1 MKKVVIIGGGAS
13 GMMAAIQAA
22 RTGAAVTLLE
32 HNEKPGKKIL
42 ATGNGRCNLTN
53 LVQEPSRYRSSQ
65 PDFLWKIITQYPL
78 EDTLAF
84 FSELG
89 IYTKDRNGWVY
100 PYSDQ
105 AAGVAQVLELEARH
119 QKVKIKTTEE
129 VTDILREDGQYLVK
143 TATWQYPCDSVI
155 ISCGSSASNVEGS
168 STTGYELAEKLG
180 HTVVKPLPSLCGI
193 RGKDNYYA
201 KWAGSRMDGRI
212 TLEID
217 GKTVGEEQGEI
228 LFTEYGI
235 SGIGVFQLSRYAVR
249 GTDEGKIATYHL
261 DLMPQLTKEELV
273 KLLLDRQQAG
283 SYKNPQEL
291 LIGLLPRK
299 MIDVL
304 VKKTYEPE
312 KIAERLKDWQVPVK
326 GAYAL
331 QQAQISSG
339 GVDPRELTEQL
350 ESRLHPGIYFTGEV
364 IDVDG
369 PCGGYNL
376 QWAWSSGAVA
386 GRAAAEEGR
395 AL

>member
-65 PDFLWKIITQYPL
+65 PDFPWKIITQYPL

-129 VTDILREDGQYLVK
+129 VTDIFRKDGQYLIK

-217 GKTVGEEQGEI
+217 GETVGEEQGEI

-273 KLLLDRQQAG
+273 KLLLDRQQVG

-304 VKKTYEPE
+304 VKKTSEPE

-331 QQAQISSG
+331 RQAQICSG
-339 GVDPRELTEQL
+339 GVDPRELTDQL

>member
-65 PDFLWKIITQYPL
+65 PDFPWKIITQYPL

-100 PYSDQ
+100 QYSDQ

-180 HTVVKPLPSLCGI
+180 HMVVKPLPSLCGI

-217 GKTVGEEQGEI
+217 GETVGEEQGEI

-331 QQAQISSG
+331 QQAQICSG
-339 GVDPRELTEQL
+339 GVDPLELTEQL
-350 ESRLHPGIYFTGEV
+350 ESRLHPSIYFTGEV

>member
-65 PDFLWKIITQYPL
+65 PDFPWKIITQYPL

-180 HTVVKPLPSLCGI
+180 HMVVKPLPSLCGI

-217 GKTVGEEQGEI
+217 GETVEEEQGEI

-331 QQAQISSG
+331 QQAQICSG

>member
-65 PDFLWKIITQYPL
+65 PDFPWKIITQYPL

-129 VTDILREDGQYLVK
+129 VTDIFREDGQYLVK

-217 GKTVGEEQGEI
+217 GETVGEEQGEI

-331 QQAQISSG
+331 QQAQICSG

>member
-65 PDFLWKIITQYPL
+65 PDFPWKIITQYPL

-129 VTDILREDGQYLVK
+129 VTDIFREDGQYLVK

-201 KWAGSRMDGRI
+201 KWAGSRMDGCI

-217 GKTVGEEQGEI
+217 GETVGEEQGEI

-273 KLLLDRQQAG
+273 KLLLDRQQVG

-299 MIDVL
+299 MIDAL

-331 QQAQISSG
+331 RQAQICSG
-339 GVDPRELTEQL
+339 GVDLRELTDQL

>member
-53 LVQEPSRYRSSQ
+53 FVQEPSRYRSSQ
-65 PDFLWKIITQYPL
+65 PDFPWKIITQYPL

-129 VTDILREDGQYLVK
+129 VTDILREDGQYLLK

-201 KWAGSRMDGRI
+201 KWTGSRMDGRI

-217 GKTVGEEQGEI
+217 GETVGEEQGEI

-331 QQAQISSG
+331 QQAQICSG

>member
-65 PDFLWKIITQYPL
+65 PDFPWKIITQYPL

-129 VTDILREDGQYLVK
+129 VTDIFREDGQYLVK

-217 GKTVGEEQGEI
+217 GETVGEEQGEI

-299 MIDVL
+299 MIDAL

-331 QQAQISSG
+331 RQAQICSG
-339 GVDPRELTEQL
+339 GVDPRELTDQL

-386 GRAAAEEGR
+386 GRVAAEEGR

>member
-65 PDFLWKIITQYPL
+65 PDFPWKIITQYPL

-168 STTGYELAEKLG
+168 STTGYKLAEKLG

-212 TLEID
+212 MLEID
-217 GKTVGEEQGEI
+217 GETVGEEQGEI

-331 QQAQISSG
+331 QQAQICSG

>member
-32 HNEKPGKKIL
+32 HTEKPGKKIL

-65 PDFLWKIITQYPL
+65 PDFPWKIITQYPL
-78 EDTLAF
+78 KDTLAF

-217 GKTVGEEQGEI
+217 GETVGEEQGEI

-249 GTDEGKIATYHL
+249 GTDEVKIATYHL

-331 QQAQISSG
+331 QQAQICSG

>member
-65 PDFLWKIITQYPL
+65 PDFPWKIITQYPL

-143 TATWQYPCDSVI
+143 TATWQYPCNSVI

-217 GKTVGEEQGEI
+217 GETVGEEQGEI

-249 GTDEGKIATYHL
+249 GTAEGKIATYHL

-331 QQAQISSG
+331 QQAQICSG

>member
-65 PDFLWKIITQYPL
+65 PDFPWKIITQYPL

-180 HTVVKPLPSLCGI
+180 HMVVKPLPSLCGI

-331 QQAQISSG
+331 QQAQICSG

>member
-65 PDFLWKIITQYPL
+65 PDFPWKIITQYPL

-155 ISCGSSASNVEGS
+155 SSCGSSASNVEGS

-180 HTVVKPLPSLCGI
+180 HMVVKPLPSLCGI

-217 GKTVGEEQGEI
+217 GETVGEEQGEI

-331 QQAQISSG
+331 QQAQICSG

>member
-65 PDFLWKIITQYPL
+65 PDFPWKIITQYPL

-217 GKTVGEEQGEI
+217 GETVGEEQGEI

-312 KIAERLKDWQVPVK
+312 KIAERLKDWQGPGK

-331 QQAQISSG
+331 QQAQICSG

>member
-65 PDFLWKIITQYPL
+65 PDFPWKIITQYPL

-143 TATWQYPCDSVI
+143 TATWQYPCNSVI

-217 GKTVGEEQGEI
+217 GETVGEEQGEI

-331 QQAQISSG
+331 QQAQICSG

-350 ESRLHPGIYFTGEV
+350 QSRLHPGIYFTGEV

>member
-65 PDFLWKIITQYPL
+65 PDFPWKIITQYPL

-201 KWAGSRMDGRI
+201 KWAGSRMDGCI
-212 TLEID
+212 TLEIE
-217 GKTVGEEQGEI
+217 GETVGEEQGEI

-273 KLLLDRQQAG
+273 KLLLDRQQVG

-331 QQAQISSG
+331 RQAQICSG
-339 GVDPRELTEQL
+339 GVDPRELTDQL

-386 GRAAAEEGR
+386 GRAAAEGR
-395 AL
+395 VL

>member
-65 PDFLWKIITQYPL
+65 PDFPWKIITQYPL

-105 AAGVAQVLELEARH
+105 AAGVAQVLELEVRH

-331 QQAQISSG
+331 QQAQICSG

>member
-65 PDFLWKIITQYPL
+65 PDFPWKIITQYPL

-143 TATWQYPCDSVI
+143 TATWQYPCNSVI

-217 GKTVGEEQGEI
+217 GETVGEEQGEI

-249 GTDEGKIATYHL
+249 GTDKGKIATYHL

-331 QQAQISSG
+331 QQAQICSG

-369 PCGGYNL
+369 PCGGYNM

>member
-65 PDFLWKIITQYPL
+65 PDFPWKIITQYPL

-89 IYTKDRNGWVY
+89 IYTKNRNGWVY

-217 GKTVGEEQGEI
+217 GETVGEEQGEI

-331 QQAQISSG
+331 QQAQICSG

>member
-65 PDFLWKIITQYPL
+65 PDFPWKIITQYPL

-155 ISCGSSASNVEGS
+155 ISCGSSASYVEGS
-168 STTGYELAEKLG
+168 SPTAYELAEKLG

-217 GKTVGEEQGEI
+217 GETVGEEQGEI

-283 SYKNPQEL
+283 SYKNTQEL

-331 QQAQISSG
+331 QQAQICSG

>member
-22 RTGAAVTLLE
+22 RAGAAVTLLE

-65 PDFLWKIITQYPL
+65 PDFPWKIITQYPL

-217 GKTVGEEQGEI
+217 GETVGEEQGEI

-331 QQAQISSG
+331 QQAQICSG

>member
-1 MKKVVIIGGGAS
+1 MKKVVTIGGGAS
-13 GMMAAIQAA
+13 GMMAAIKAA

-65 PDFLWKIITQYPL
+65 PDFPWKIITQYPL

-168 STTGYELAEKLG
+168 STTGYELAEKMG

-217 GKTVGEEQGEI
+217 GETVGEEQGEI

-331 QQAQISSG
+331 QQAQICSG

-386 GRAAAEEGR
+386 GRAAAEEVR

>member
-65 PDFLWKIITQYPL
+65 PDFPWKIITQYPL

-129 VTDILREDGQYLVK
+129 VTDIFREDGQYLVK

-201 KWAGSRMDGRI
+201 KWAGSRMDGCI
-212 TLEID
+212 TLEIE
-217 GKTVGEEQGEI
+217 GETVGEEQGEI

-273 KLLLDRQQAG
+273 KLLLDRQQVG

-331 QQAQISSG
+331 RQAQICSG
-339 GVDPRELTEQL
+339 GVDPRELTDQL

>member
-65 PDFLWKIITQYPL
+65 PDFPWKIITQYPL

-217 GKTVGEEQGEI
+217 GETVGEEQGEI

-331 QQAQISSG
+331 QQAQICSG

-386 GRAAAEEGR
+386 GRVAAEEGR

>member
-65 PDFLWKIITQYPL
+65 PDFPWKIITQYPL

-143 TATWQYPCDSVI
+143 TATWQYPCNSVI
-155 ISCGSSASNVEGS
+155 ISCGSSASHVEGR
-168 STTGYELAEKLG
+168 STTGYELAETLG

-217 GKTVGEEQGEI
+217 GETVGEEQGEI

-249 GTDEGKIATYHL
+249 GTDKGKIATYHL

-283 SYKNPQEL
+283 YYKNPQEL

-331 QQAQISSG
+331 QQAQICSG

>member
-65 PDFLWKIITQYPL
+65 PDFPWKIITQYPL

-180 HTVVKPLPSLCGI
+180 HMVVKPLPSLCGI

-217 GKTVGEEQGEI
+217 GETVGEEQGEI

-331 QQAQISSG
+331 QQAQICSG

-350 ESRLHPGIYFTGEV
+350 ESWLHPSIYFTGEV

>member
-65 PDFLWKIITQYPL
+65 PDFPWKIITQYPL

-217 GKTVGEEQGEI
+217 GKTVGEEKGEI

-331 QQAQISSG
+331 QQAQICSG

>member
-65 PDFLWKIITQYPL
+65 PDFPWKIITQYPL

-217 GKTVGEEQGEI
+217 GETVGEEQGEI

-249 GTDEGKIATYHL
+249 GTDEGKITTYHL

-331 QQAQISSG
+331 QQAQICSG

-350 ESRLHPGIYFTGEV
+350 ESRLHPSIYFTGEV

-395 AL
+395 VL

>member
-65 PDFLWKIITQYPL
+65 PDFPWKIITQYPL

-84 FSELG
+84 LSELG

-129 VTDILREDGQYLVK
+129 VTDIFREDGQYLVK

-201 KWAGSRMDGRI
+201 KWAGSRMDGCI
-212 TLEID
+212 TLEIE
-217 GKTVGEEQGEI
+217 GETVGEEQGEI

-273 KLLLDRQQAG
+273 KLLLDRQQVG

-331 QQAQISSG
+331 RQAQICSG
-339 GVDPRELTEQL
+339 GVDPRELTDQL

>member
-65 PDFLWKIITQYPL
+65 PDFPWKIITQYPL

-89 IYTKDRNGWVY
+89 INTKDRNGWVY

-168 STTGYELAEKLG
+168 STTGYELAEKMG

-217 GKTVGEEQGEI
+217 GETVGEEQGEI

-331 QQAQISSG
+331 QQAQICSG

>member
-65 PDFLWKIITQYPL
+65 PDFPWKIITQYPL

-201 KWAGSRMDGRI
+201 KWAGSRMDGCI

-217 GKTVGEEQGEI
+217 GETVGEEQGEI

-273 KLLLDRQQAG
+273 KLLLDRQQVG

-299 MIDVL
+299 MIDAL

-331 QQAQISSG
+331 RQAQICSG
-339 GVDPRELTEQL
+339 GVDPRELTDQL

>member
-65 PDFLWKIITQYPL
+65 PDFPWKIITQYPL

-119 QKVKIKTTEE
+119 HKLTIKTTEE
-129 VTDILREDGQYLVK
+129 VTNILRQAGQNLVK

-217 GKTVGEEQGEI
+217 GETVGEEQGEI

-331 QQAQISSG
+331 QQAQICSG

>member
-65 PDFLWKIITQYPL
+65 PDFPWKIITQYPL

-168 STTGYELAEKLG
+168 STTGYELAEKMG

-217 GKTVGEEQGEI
+217 GETVGEEQGEI

-331 QQAQISSG
+331 QQAQICSG

>member
-65 PDFLWKIITQYPL
+65 PDFPWKIITQYPL

-180 HTVVKPLPSLCGI
+180 HMVVKPLPSLCGI

-217 GKTVGEEQGEI
+217 GETVGEEQGEI

-331 QQAQISSG
+331 QQAQICSG

-369 PCGGYNL
+369 LCGGYNL

>member
-65 PDFLWKIITQYPL
+65 PDFPWKIITQYPL

-129 VTDILREDGQYLVK
+129 VPDILREDGQYLVK

-331 QQAQISSG
+331 QQAQICSG

>member
-65 PDFLWKIITQYPL
+65 PDFPWKIITQYPL

-331 QQAQISSG
+331 QQAQICSG

-395 AL
+395 VL

>member
-65 PDFLWKIITQYPL
+65 PDFPWKIITQYPL

-180 HTVVKPLPSLCGI
+180 HMVVKPLPSLCGI

-212 TLEID
+212 SLEID
-217 GKTVGEEQGEI
+217 GETVGEEQGEI

-331 QQAQISSG
+331 QQAQICSG

>member
-65 PDFLWKIITQYPL
+65 PDFPWKIITQYPL

-217 GKTVGEEQGEI
+217 GETVGEEQGEI

-326 GAYAL
+326 GTYAL
-331 QQAQISSG
+331 QQAQICSG

>member
-65 PDFLWKIITQYPL
+65 PDFPWKIITQYPL

-212 TLEID
+212 TLETD
-217 GKTVGEEQGEI
+217 GETVGEEQGEI

-331 QQAQISSG
+331 QQAQICSG

-350 ESRLHPGIYFTGEV
+350 ESRLHPGIYFTGEL

>member
-65 PDFLWKIITQYPL
+65 PDFPWKIITQYPL

-105 AAGVAQVLELEARH
+105 AVGVAQVLELEARH

-217 GKTVGEEQGEI
+217 GETVGEEQGEI

-273 KLLLDRQQAG
+273 KLLLDRQQVG

-331 QQAQISSG
+331 RQAQICSG
-339 GVDPRELTEQL
+339 GVDPRELTDQL